1 MLADSS
7 DLPGT
12 SAARPKPDSRGR
24 GGSPLVPY
32 LVLLRVGF
40 TLPPRL
46 PEERCALTAPFHPYP
61 GGCRG
66 GVFSVA
72 LSVNYP
78 LRVAPRP
85 LAGTL
90 PCGDRTF
97 LPAIM
102 ARRLP
107 VRRTQVDSSTT
118 PFGRIRPAHDRVRVW
133 REGLIGRLW
142 AAPGMNP
149 ATATGI
155 PHAVLNCRRCVSE
168 SGVLFSP
175 FKIACQAC
183 GRLSIP

>member
-1 MLADSS
+1 MEICNGAIGALRRNRVGMRHARKLWARRTVSRFLCPGRGQGGSHSS
-7 DLPGT
+7 R
-12 SAARPKPDSRGR
+12 SAIAGGLERPTRNFGCRPKPNRRGR

-46 PEERCALTAPFHPYP
+46 PEARCALTAPFHPYP

-66 GVFSVA
+66 GTFSVA

-107 VRRTQVDSSTT
+107 VRQAQVDSSITL
-118 PFGRIRPAHDRVRVW
+118 FRLPA
-133 REGLIGRLW
+133 RL
-142 AAPGMNP
+142 P
-149 ATATGI
+149 A
-155 PHAVLNCRRCVSE
+155 S
-168 SGVLFSP
+168 
-175 FKIACQAC
+175 
-183 GRLSIP
+183 